1 MHGNGTRNIPKV
13 INKKMSK
20 KILYLY
26 SDTGGGHRAAA
37 NSLMTAV
44 KRIKTIDI
52 DQEAIDVFAQGSS
65 FLNIFARAYAPVIKT
80 APWFWRFLWFSL
92 NDNRRLRIMEKI
104 ANPFILKNIAKIFKE
119 KKPDILVSVHPLVN
133 HLSINAAKLAGL
145 KVPYITVGMDPV
157 DLHKAW
163 ISPET
168 DIITVATEEAK
179 QICLKEGLPEEKIK
193 LLGIPIDPRFSD
205 EYNKQE
211 VRRSMNLKE
220 SLYTVLVMG
229 GGEGAGNIGEI
240 VSELNRSS
248 LEMQL
253 IVICGRNESL
263 KNKLNEMNMRFPK
276 NIIGFT
282 NEVPSV
288 MSASD
293 IIITKGGPGAIFE
306 ALAKDLPMI
315 ITSWLPGQEEGNI
328 KFVLSHDIGKV
339 SVDPK
344 KIIPMIEEIKADPH
358 IMENIQK
365 AKKPHA
371 VFDIA
376 KLILEKL

>member
-1 MHGNGTRNIPKV
+1 MN
-13 INKKMSK
+13 K

-37 NSLMTAV
+37 NSLITAV
-44 KRIKTIDI
+44 KRLKGEEV

-65 FLNIFARAYAPVIKT
+65 FLNVFARAYAPVIKY

-92 NDNRRLRIMEKI
+92 NDDRRLKIMEKI
-104 ANPFILKNIAKIFKE
+104 AMPFILNNIARIFKE
-119 KKPDILVSVHPLVN
+119 KQPDVLVSVHPLVN
-133 HLSINAAKLAGL
+133 HLSIKAAKKIGL
-145 KVPYITVGMDPV
+145 KAPFVTVGMDPV

-168 DIITVATEEAK
+168 DVITVATEEAK
-179 QICLKEGLPEEKIK
+179 KICLKEGLPENKIK

-205 EYNKQE
+205 EYNKKD

-220 SLYTVLVMG
+220 NLYTVLVMG

-240 VSELNRSS
+240 VSELNKST

-253 IVICGRNESL
+253 IVICGRNETL
-263 KNKLNEMNMRFPK
+263 KNKLNSMKMRFPK

-339 SVDPK
+339 SVDPS
-344 KIIPMIEEIKADPH
+344 KIVPMIEEIRADAH
-358 IMENIQK
+358 IMGNIQK

-376 KLILEKL
+376 ELILEKL